1 MDGRPVF
8 ASAIAVGC
16 LFSMATIPTGTH
28 AQRSI
33 PPPESVLGFPVGADF
48 KLATYDESLEYFRRL
63 DAASDWLQLIEIGST
78 SEGRDWYVALISSPD
93 NLANV
98 DRYRD
103 IAHRLAHPA
112 DLTDEEAARLASEG
126 KAIVHIDGGLHASEV
141 AGAQHTIQLAYDL
154 LTRTEDAGTRAILDN
169 VILMLW
175 PSINPD
181 GQNMVVDWYRSNLG
195 TPYEVSQMP
204 RLYQKYIGHDNNR
217 DAYMLNMIESRV
229 IARTWRAWEPQIIYI
244 HHQTAPFPTRIWLPP
259 FAEPIA
265 TQAPS
270 LMSREVNMI
279 GMAIAQGLESRGQV
293 GATHMG
299 TGFDAWYPGYVDYLP
314 MLQNIVAFWTE
325 TGLYRY
331 ATPHYYT
338 INDFPGN
345 TRDLRP
351 QTLYSSPWQGG
362 WWRLKDA
369 VSYMV
374 TASYSVLDYAAKYK
388 ETLLYNRYQAGRNT
402 IDKYE
407 REPPYAYFVPQQQ
420 RDPVAAV
427 ELLRRLAF
435 VGVRIGQL
443 NRTISFQR
451 MTFDE
456 GTWVIP
462 MNQEFAALVREL
474 LDVQTYPDLR
484 EYPTGPP
491 EQPYDAAGWTLPYLM
506 DVRVVAASEPLSE
519 EVHGAIRPLRGTAV
533 DWRTADEQGGGTQ
546 FDSPPGIGFD
556 TDATAAAIIPP
567 TGRATGS
574 GSRLVIDAAQNNAFR
589 ALNRAIA
596 AGGNV
601 RFLQG
606 QPGDDGQ
613 PGSTGRYVIDGVSS
627 SLLNRWVDEL
637 ALQADRTGGSDG
649 VPVRSRIGLYRP
661 WRASIDEGWIRWL
674 LEQYEFQFENI
685 TNAMVRSGNL
695 RQRFDV
701 IVLPAERS
709 QTILDGFAKGSVPPQ
724 YQGGIGDVGV
734 QALDAF
740 VRRGGTLVCLNQ
752 SSDFA
757 IEQLHLPVK
766 NAVAELERTD
776 FFVSGSI
783 LGVTTDASHPVMSGM
798 PSRAKLFVARSPV
811 FTTLEGFEGTALA
824 KYQESGSPLLSGYL
838 LGEEYL
844 NGNAA
849 ALDVHHGEGHVILL
863 GFRPQWRG
871 QPFGSFKVLFNAV
884 LYGAELSRTVH
895 GNAPFWSAPE
905 EETDEQ
911 TGYARR

>member
-1 MDGRPVF
+1 M
-8 ASAIAVGC
+8 
-16 LFSMATIPTGTH
+16 
-28 AQRSI
+28 
-33 PPPESVLGFPVGADF
+33 
-48 KLATYDESLEYFRRL
+48 
-63 DAASDWLQLIEIGST
+63 
-78 SEGRDWYVALISSPD
+78 
-93 NLANV
+93 
-98 DRYRD
+98 
-103 IAHRLAHPA
+103 
-112 DLTDEEAARLASEG
+112 
-126 KAIVHIDGGLHASEV
+126 
-141 AGAQHTIQLAYDL
+141 
-154 LTRTEDAGTRAILDN
+154 
-169 VILMLW
+169 
-175 PSINPD
+175 
-181 GQNMVVDWYRSNLG
+181 
-195 TPYEVSQMP
+195 
-204 RLYQKYIGHDNNR
+204 
-217 DAYMLNMIESRV
+217 
-229 IARTWRAWEPQIIYI
+229 
-244 HHQTAPFPTRIWLPP
+244 
-259 FAEPIA
+259 
-265 TQAPS
+265 
-270 LMSREVNMI
+270 
-279 GMAIAQGLESRGQV
+279 
-293 GATHMG
+293 
-299 TGFDAWYPGYVDYLP
+299 
-314 MLQNIVAFWTE
+314 
-325 TGLYRY
+325 
-331 ATPHYYT
+331 
-338 INDFPGN
+338 
-345 TRDLRP
+345 
-351 QTLYSSPWQGG
+351 
-362 WWRLKDA
+362 
-369 VSYMV
+369 
-374 TASYSVLDYAAKYK
+374 
-388 ETLLYNRYQAGRNT
+388 
-402 IDKYE
+402 
-407 REPPYAYFVPQQQ
+407 
-420 RDPVAAV
+420 
-427 ELLRRLAF
+427 LRRLAF

-709 QTILDGFAKGSVPPQ
+709 QTILDGFAKG
-724 YQGGIGDVGV
+724 
-734 QALDAF
+734 
-740 VRRGGTLVCLNQ
+740 GGTLVCQNQ

-766 NAVAELERTD
+766 NAV
-776 FFVSGSI
+776 
-783 LGVTTDASHPVMSGM
+783 
-798 PSRAKLFVARSPV
+798 RSSSEP
-811 FTTLEGFEGTALA
+811 TSSLA
-824 KYQESGSPLLSGYL
+824 DRSWE
-838 LGEEYL
+838 
-844 NGNAA
+844 
-849 ALDVHHGEGHVILL
+849 
-863 GFRPQWRG
+863 
-871 QPFGSFKVLFNAV
+871 
-884 LYGAELSRTVH
+884 
-895 GNAPFWSAPE
+895 
-905 EETDEQ
+905 
-911 TGYARR
+911 